1 MLFSVDRHVAEW
13 IWEML
18 FDNSEGDILMISQST
33 AWCEQEGVRRIIQE
47 KFPSIKVY
55 YREEE
60 PGCEVYYT
68 NDTTGDYFP
77 ETYFLD
83 SYDEQRYFETIEE
96 AAESVSEIVGCTV
109 EATIDAIQE
118 ALEKEKKR
126 IAKKLEID
134 PEDLFKTKKQAY
146 ELMKVKLNQYTK
158 KINQAKED
166 GEEENVPI
174 NMKDLEKIRKVAKVE
189 LWEPTVVAKNE
200 WTTTLKTNW
209 PLVEIIRSDEKE
221 EIQDGSEEDDE

>member
-1 MLFSVDRHVAEW
+1 MPNWCDTTYKCVGDPKEVRALHKVLKYIDRRKTTIVRNGFGKW
-13 IWEML
+13 WLGNLVTKLGGKWEDYCCRGEITGYS
-18 FDNSEGDILMISQST
+18 FDGDILVISQYT

-83 SYDEQRYFETIEE
+83 SYDEQRYFDTIED
-96 AAESVSEIVGCTV
+96 AAECVSGIVGCTV

-118 ALEKEKKR
+118 ALEKYVE
-126 IAKKLEID
+126 
-134 PEDLFKTKKQAY
+134 Q
-146 ELMKVKLNQYTK
+146 
-158 KINQAKED
+158 KENE
-166 GEEENVPI
+166 GEEVFYSLHEF
-174 NMKDLEKIRKVAKVE
+174 KV
-189 LWEPTVVAKNE
+189 
-200 WTTTLKTNW
+200 
-209 PLVEIIRSDEKE
+209 I
-221 EIQDGSEEDDE
+221 DD

>member
-1 MLFSVDRHVAEW
+1 MPNWCITEYKCVGDPKEVRALYKVLKYIDRRKTTIVRNGFGKWWLGNLVTMLGGK
-13 IWEML
+13 WEDYCCRGEITGYS
-18 FDNSEGDILMISQST
+18 FDGDVLEVTQMT

-68 NDTTGDYFP
+68 NDTTGYYFP

-118 ALEKEKKR
+118 ALEKYVE
-126 IAKKLEID
+126 
-134 PEDLFKTKKQAY
+134 Q
-146 ELMKVKLNQYTK
+146 
-158 KINQAKED
+158 KESS
-166 GEEENVPI
+166 GEEAFYCFQEF
-174 NMKDLEKIRKVAKVE
+174 KV
-189 LWEPTVVAKNE
+189 
-200 WTTTLKTNW
+200 
-209 PLVEIIRSDEKE
+209 I
-221 EIQDGSEEDDE
+221 DD